1 MIERH
6 QDYLLN
12 VPSVPAGGV
21 IQVPLRMDTDAP
33 FAARLVKSRN
43 IGLNGWR
50 FTTPRRAYQSNQLR
64 TDWIV
69 PAVHG
74 QGPYPSRGS
83 LVYPELIYAP
93 NSTIDVDMG
102 NTTGEPIANMQL
114 LFRGSKLFT
123 DGTQWAPTYPEKMA
137 ILPYV
142 YPVIVPIPAVGQVL
156 NNILQIQNDADFVF
170 RYGFCDAFTLG
181 VDGGPIVPDGS
192 NTFTNVTVQLRDENG
207 KFYSNVPINVN
218 DLFGAGVP
226 NPTGSGSDDDSVL
239 FTPGL
244 MTPEIYIPRRH
255 NLYFDVYRNDPGQVP
270 VNLNFRFCGMKVFP
284 R

>member
-1 MIERH
+1 VIERH

-12 VPSVPAGGV
+12 VPTVPAGGV
-21 IQVPLRMDTDAP
+21 IQVPLKMDTDAP
-33 FAARLVKSRN
+33 FAARLIKSRN

-50 FTTPRRAYQSNQLR
+50 YTTPRRAYQSNQLR

-69 PAVHG
+69 PAVQG
-74 QGPYPSRGS
+74 QSSNPSRGS

-93 NSTIDVDMG
+93 NSTIEVDIG
-102 NTTGEPIANMQL
+102 NTTGEPISNAQL

-123 DGTQWAPTYPEKMA
+123 DGTRWAPTYPERMA

-142 YPVIVPIPAVGQVL
+142 YPVVVPNVPAVGQSL
-156 NNILQIQNDADFVF
+156 NNLLQIFNDADFVF
-170 RYGFCDAFTLG
+170 RYGFCDAFTLA
-181 VDGGPIVPDGS
+181 VEGGPLVPSGAT
-192 NTFTNVTVQLRDENG
+192 TFTNVTVQLRDENG
-207 KFYSNVPINVN
+207 KFYSNIPIHVN

-226 NPTGSGSDDDSVL
+226 SDAADDDSVL

-255 NLYFDVYRNDPGQVP
+255 NLYFDVYRNDPGQIP